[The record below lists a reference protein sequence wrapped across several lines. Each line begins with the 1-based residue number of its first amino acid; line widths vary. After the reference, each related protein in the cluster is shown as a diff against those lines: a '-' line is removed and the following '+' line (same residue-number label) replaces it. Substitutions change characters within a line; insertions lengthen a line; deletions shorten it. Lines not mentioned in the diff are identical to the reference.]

1 VSAAGVRKLLEGTP
15 TGPKLDTL
23 TAVLLS
29 VMIEKGA
36 ESLDPPTV
44 AMVLAHAGLKPDMAP
59 DALVRGI
66 VAFVKQH
73 PPDAKLLTDLKRA
86 LEQP

>member
-1 VSAAGVRKLLEGTP
+1 MSAASIRKLLEATP
-15 TGPKLDTL
+15 LGPRLDTM

-29 VMIEKGA
+29 VMIEKGPEA
-36 ESLDPPTV
+36 LDPPTI
-44 AMVLAHAGLKPDMAP
+44 AMVLAHAGLKPDMNP

-66 VAFVKQH
+66 VAFVKRH
-73 PPDAKLLTDLKRA
+73 PPDEKLLTDLKRA